1 MRLLLGWCIALLSSA
16 MLGGGLYQVV
26 LSQPQPHE
34 IALPADGAALRTP
47 EPIPTPTIT
56 RTKVRVIVDPT
67 PTVTVKD
74 VVAVKVP
81 AAQRSVAPAP
91 RRTSAPKI
99 RRTSAPSEQVKREEP
114 RAKVRS
120 RSPEQHEDSDEAERE
135 AAKQDAERAEEAA
148 KQAAEHAEEAAKQ
161 AAEREREAAKEA
173 AEGDED

>member
-1 MRLLLGWCIALLSSA
+1 MRLLIGWCIALLSSA

-26 LSQPQPHE
+26 LSAPLPQE

-47 EPIPTPTIT
+47 APIPTPTIT
-56 RTKVRVIVDPT
+56 RTRVRVIVDPT

-81 AAQRSVAPAP
+81 AARRSVAPAP
-91 RRTSAPKI
+91 RRTSASTV
-99 RRTSAPSEQVKREEP
+99 RRTSAPTAQVKREEP

-120 RSPEQHEDSDEAERE
+120 RSPERGEDSDERER
-135 AAKQDAERAEEAA
+135 EAA
-148 KQAAEHAEEAAKQ
+148 KQAAERAEEAAKQ

-173 AEGDED
+173 AEGDDD